1 MGFIADAILVI
12 GCTIGGLAVVVGF
25 FQTLFGGVW
34 GGFRNMANGAVVVFC
49 ALVLWAFISPTP
61 AEPVDM
67 SGLTRDEQHYLE
79 RWYPAS
85 ERFVEAANKFDRL
98 VESTTGMVTG
108 EQAERADAI
117 DDVFYE
123 SWDSVQWAVNDRFY
137 YTFCAFGSACQY
149 YQEAAR
155 WFIDQRDADEAW
167 RKIVEGHKEW
177 EECLRQM
184 PAAVETSE
192 APEPVTVL
200 PWRTSTRGGVT

>member
-12 GCTIGGLAVVVGF
+12 GCTIGGLAIVVGF

-61 AEPVDM
+61 PEPVDTRP
-67 SGLTRDEQHYLE
+67 LTYDEMHYLE
-79 RWYPAS
+79 RWQPAS
-85 ERFVEAANKFDRL
+85 EQFARAANRFQEL
-98 VESTTGMVTG
+98 VGSTTGMVTD
-108 EQAERADAI
+108 EQAEQAKAI

-123 SWDSVQWAVNDRFY
+123 SWDSAQWAVGDRFY
-137 YTFCAFGSACQY
+137 YSYWAFGSACQA
-149 YQEAAR
+149 YQDAAR
-155 WFIDQRDADEAW
+155 WFIDERDAGEAW
-167 RKIVEGHKEW
+167 RKIAEGDKEW
-177 EECLRQM
+177 EKCLRQM